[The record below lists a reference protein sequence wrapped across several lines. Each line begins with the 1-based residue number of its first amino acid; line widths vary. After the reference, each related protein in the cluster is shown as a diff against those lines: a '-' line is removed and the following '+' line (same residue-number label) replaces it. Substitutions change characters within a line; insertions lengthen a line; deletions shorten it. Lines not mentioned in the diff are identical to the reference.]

1 MTSDKA
7 YDFDDA
13 DIILR
18 TPRAKGFR
26 VHRSVLSVAS
36 PVLRALVAEAPK
48 TPPEDEKGE
57 LPEINVEDA
66 PEDLDLLL
74 RLIYPITPPPKFED
88 LDGLSRGFT
97 ILQKYKVEGAQGLLK
112 PVLMSS
118 SFLSSDPVRVYA
130 LACRLGF
137 KEEAEAVAPLAAA
150 TDFTTTIRAED
161 LRKMSGIDYHRL
173 AVLSKDRFKKSK
185 SDIFSFSLQC
195 ANCPQAFYD
204 QFRKK
209 LAEKLAATDDG
220 GKFYDT
226 MECLEM
232 CFTVSKECGN
242 YSCNGVGGNLHFEKF
257 VFALVKELQKPP
269 TYAY

>member
-1 MTSDKA
+1 MNSDQA

-13 DIILR
+13 DIVLR
-18 TPRAKGFR
+18 TPRSKGFR
-26 VHRSVLSVAS
+26 VHKTVLSVAS
-36 PVLRALVAEAPK
+36 PVLRILVAEAPK
-48 TPPEDEKGE
+48 SPSEDEKGE
-57 LPEINVEDA
+57 LPEIDVDDA

-88 LDGLSRGFT
+88 FDALARAFS

-112 PVLMSS
+112 PILVSP

-137 KEEAEAVAPLAAA
+137 KEEMEVSAPPAAA
-150 TDFTTTIRAED
+150 TDFTATIRAED

-173 AVLSKDRFKKSK
+173 VVLSKEQLKKTK
-185 SDIFSFSLQC
+185 SEIFSFPLQC
-195 ANCPQAFYD
+195 TTCPQAFYD

-209 LAEKLAATDDG
+209 LAEKLTTDDG

-226 MECLEM
+226 VGCLEM
-232 CFTVSKECGN
+232 CFAVSKESGN
-242 YSCNGVGGNLHFEKF
+242 PQCSGVGGNLHFEKF

-269 TYAY
+269 AFVY